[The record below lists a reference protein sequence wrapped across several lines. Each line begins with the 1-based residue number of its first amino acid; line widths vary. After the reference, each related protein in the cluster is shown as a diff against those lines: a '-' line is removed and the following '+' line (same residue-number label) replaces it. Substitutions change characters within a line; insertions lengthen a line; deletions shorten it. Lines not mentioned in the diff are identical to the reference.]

1 MWNLADITFALIHYR
16 LRWMIPT
23 AIVALAA
30 LGYAVTKPNA
40 WEATQAIVLRDEAV
54 SSLGK
59 PGAFSGVE
67 EMKHAQETV
76 LQLTRSKEVI
86 GAALAELGPPSS
98 RWSNAS
104 WPSKDDIAE
113 SRESIKVHSPSG
125 TEFGTTE
132 MLYISVESDTPARA
146 AEFNR
151 LLCAELEKHLGEM
164 RNNKARS
171 LVDELSYREAQAQQS
186 LMAVTQQLSEME
198 AEVGTDLAELRI
210 LNEVGSGNGNLREQ
224 MVQIKSELRDAMS
237 KQQSSQR
244 LLEILTAAQDN
255 PNELVATPNQL
266 LDSQPALRRL
276 KEGLIDAQ
284 LQSAQLQGIRT
295 KTHPGVVA
303 ARHAE
308 DEIREHLHQ
317 EISLAIRGLK
327 AENTV
332 IESRI
337 AQLQSMLDDVSNR
350 MTKLA
355 SMRASYN
362 NLVAE
367 VREKSEK
374 LTKIRADLADAHS
387 SVETATTTSLVTKV
401 NGPEVSD
408 YPIGPS
414 RKMIAALGL
423 VGGLGLGLG
432 ILLLSS
438 PLGDGPALSLQP
450 PESPKGGGIGNS
462 SGQSE
467 PSPAGHGLSLKQA
480 LAHLARRPPS
490 RN

>member
-1 MWNLADITFALIHYR
+1 MWNLADVTFALIHYP
-16 LRWMIPT
+16 LRWLIPT
-23 AIVALAA
+23 VVIAIAT
-30 LGYAVTKPNA
+30 LGYAVMKPSS

-54 SSLGK
+54 SSLGR

-76 LQLTRSKEVI
+76 LQLTRSKEVV
-86 GAALAELGPPSS
+86 GAALAKLGPPVNH
-98 RWSNAS
+98 WSNS
-104 WPSKDDIAE
+104 TWPNKDDISQA
-113 SRESIKVHSPSG
+113 RETINVHSPSG

-132 MLYISVESDTPARA
+132 MLYISSESDTPDRA
-146 AEFNR
+146 MEFSR
-151 LLCAELEKHLGEM
+151 LLCWELEAHLGEM
-164 RNNKARS
+164 RNNKAIS
-171 LVDELSYREAQAQQS
+171 LVEELSQREAKANAA
-186 LMAVTQQLSEME
+186 LLTVTQQLSEME

-224 MVQIKSELRDAMS
+224 MVQIKSELRDAMA
-237 KQQSSQR
+237 KQQSSER

-295 KTHPGVVA
+295 ETHPGVVA

-308 DEIREHLHQ
+308 EEIRDHLHQ

-327 AENTV
+327 AEHIV
-332 IESRI
+332 LESRI
-337 AQLQSMLDDVSNR
+337 TQLQVMLDDVTSR
-350 MTKLA
+350 MTRLA

-362 NLVAE
+362 NLVSE

-374 LTKIRADLADAHS
+374 LTSIRTDLADARS
-387 SVETATTTSLVTKV
+387 SVEAATTTSLITKV
-401 NGPEVSD
+401 HHPEVSD
-408 YPIGPS
+408 YPVGPS
-414 RKMIAALGL
+414 RKMIAGMGL
-423 VGGLGLGLG
+423 IGGLGLGVG
-432 ILLLSS
+432 LLLISLPWGDSS
-438 PLGDGPALSLQP
+438 TISLQP
-450 PESPKGGGIGNS
+450 TESAKGVSNAPS
-462 SGQSE
+462 PNQSE

>member
-1 MWNLADITFALIHYR
+1 MWNLADITFALIHYP
-16 LRWMIPT
+16 LRWMIP
-23 AIVALAA
+23 AVVVALAA
-30 LGYAVTKPNA
+30 IGYAIMMPSA

-59 PGAFSGVE
+59 PGAFSGTA

-76 LQLTRSKEVI
+76 MQIAHSKEVI
-86 GAALAELGPPSS
+86 GTALVKLGAPAE
-98 RWSNAS
+98 RWSNET
-104 WPSKDDIAE
+104 WPSKDDIAQA
-113 SRESIKVHSPSG
+113 REKINVHSPHG

-132 MLYISVESDTPARA
+132 MLYISVEADTPERA
-146 AEFNR
+146 AEFNQ
-151 LLCAELEKHLGEM
+151 LLCAELETHLGTM
-164 RNNKARS
+164 RNGKALS
-171 LVDELSYREAQAQQS
+171 LVNELSYRESQAQKALS
-186 LMAVTQQLSEME
+186 SVTKQLSAME
-198 AEVGTDLAELRI
+198 SEVGTDLAELRI

-237 KQQSSQR
+237 KKESSAR
-244 LLEILTAAQDN
+244 LLEILSAAQEN

-317 EISLAIRGLK
+317 EISLAIRGLQ
-327 AENTV
+327 AEQTV
-332 IESRI
+332 ADSRLT
-337 AQLQSMLDDVSNR
+337 QLQELLDDVSKR

-374 LTKIRADLADAHS
+374 LTAIRADLADARA

-408 YPIGPS
+408 YPVGPS
-414 RKMIAALGL
+414 RKMVAGLGL
-423 VGGLGLGLG
+423 IGGLGLGLG
-432 ILLLSS
+432 ILLLSL
-438 PLGDGPALSLQP
+438 PPGDTAAKSLQP
-450 PESPKGGGIGNS
+450 LESTKGGGNDS
-462 SGQSE
+462 RPEQSDL
-467 PSPAGHGLSLKQA
+467 PPIGHGLSLKQA

>member
-23 AIVALAA
+23 VVVALVA
-30 LGYAVTKPNA
+30 LGYAIMMPTA

-59 PGAFSGVE
+59 PGAFSGTA

-76 LQLTRSKEVI
+76 MQIARSKEVI
-86 GAALAELGPPSS
+86 GAALVKLGAPED
-98 RWSNAS
+98 RWSSAT
-104 WPSKDDIAE
+104 WPSKDDIAQA
-113 SRESIKVHSPSG
+113 REKINVHSPNG

-132 MLYISVESDTPARA
+132 MLYISVESDTPERA
-146 AEFNR
+146 VEFNQ
-151 LLCAELEKHLGEM
+151 LLCSELESHLGAM
-164 RNNKARS
+164 RNGRALS
-171 LVDELSYREAQAQQS
+171 LVDELSYRESQAQKA
-186 LMAVTQQLSEME
+186 LLAVTDQLSEME

-224 MVQIKSELRDAMS
+224 MVQIKSELRDALS
-237 KQQSSQR
+237 KKESSER
-244 LLEILTAAQDN
+244 LLDILTAAKEN

-327 AENTV
+327 AEKTV
-332 IESRI
+332 AESRV
-337 AQLQSMLDDVSNR
+337 AQLQKMLDDVSNR

-367 VREKSEK
+367 VREKSAK
-374 LTKIRADLADAHS
+374 LTQLRTDLADARA
-387 SVETATTTSLVTKV
+387 SVATATTTSLVTKV

-408 YPIGPS
+408 YPVGPS
-414 RKMIAALGL
+414 RKMIA
-423 VGGLGLGLG
+423 GLGLIGGLCLGLG
-432 ILLLSS
+432 VLLLSL
-438 PLGDGPALSLQP
+438 PLGDGAATSLQP
-450 PESPKGGGIGNS
+450 AESTKGGSNDNRPE
-462 SGQSE
+462 QSE
-467 PSPAGHGLSLKQA
+467 LPPIGHGLSLKQA

>member
-23 AIVALAA
+23 VIVAAAA
-30 LGYAVTKPNA
+30 LGYAVVKPNT
-40 WEATQAIVLRDEAV
+40 WEATQGIVLRDEAV
-54 SSLGK
+54 SRLGK
-59 PGAFSGVE
+59 PGAFSGEE

-86 GAALAELGPPSS
+86 AAALAKLGPPAG
-98 RWSNAS
+98 RWSSAL
-104 WPSKDDIAE
+104 WPSKDDIAAA
-113 SRESIKVHSPSG
+113 RESIKVHSPSG

-132 MLYISVESDTPARA
+132 MLYISVESDTPERA
-146 AEFNR
+146 AEFNQ
-151 LLCAELEKHLGEM
+151 LLCAQLETHLGEM
-164 RNNKARS
+164 RNGKALS
-171 LVDELSYREAQAQQS
+171 LVDELSYRESQAQKALS
-186 LMAVTQQLSEME
+186 TVTRQLSEME

-237 KQQSSQR
+237 QQQSSQR

-266 LDSQPALRRL
+266 LESQPALRRL

-284 LQSAQLQGIRT
+284 LESAQLQGIRT

-308 DEIREHLHQ
+308 EEIREHLHQ
-317 EISLAIRGLK
+317 EISLAVRGLK
-327 AENTV
+327 AERIV

-337 AQLQSMLDDVSNR
+337 TQLQSMLDDVSNR

-355 SMRASYN
+355 SMRAGYN

-374 LTKIRADLADAHS
+374 LTTIRADLADALS
-387 SVETATTTSLVTKV
+387 SVQTATTTSLVTKV

-408 YPIGPS
+408 YPLGPS
-414 RKMIAALGL
+414 RKMIAGLGL
-423 VGGLGLGLG
+423 IGGLGLGLG
-432 ILLLSS
+432 ILLLSL
-438 PLGDGPALSLQP
+438 PLGQLPAPSLQP
-450 PESPKGGGIGNS
+450 ANPTKSDGNGNGP
-462 SGQSE
+462 GQSE
-467 PSPAGHGLSLKQA
+467 PPLVGHGLSLKQA